1 ARRESR
7 AMRCSSQ
14 ALQHT
19 RGWDALIVEAAVT
32 SPRIIAPAACR
43 ALILSFEQAQ
53 GRCGKRGGAAVGL
66 LSGDLAQGKL
76 VSAASFTQFFGVGPF
91 VLDGKGVA
99 GPRKSSGGIPKLG
112 RASRGRA
119 PSI

>member
-1 ARRESR
+1 MIAARREPR

-19 RGWDALIVEAAVT
+19 RRWDALIVEAAAT
-32 SPRIIAPAACR
+32 SRRIIAPAACK
-43 ALILSFEQAQ
+43 ALILSFEQAR

-76 VSAASFTQFFGVGPF
+76 ASAASFTQFSDVGLF
-91 VLDGKGVA
+91 MLDGKGRR
-99 GPRKSSGGIPKLG
+99 PT
-112 RASRGRA
+112 
-119 PSI
+119 